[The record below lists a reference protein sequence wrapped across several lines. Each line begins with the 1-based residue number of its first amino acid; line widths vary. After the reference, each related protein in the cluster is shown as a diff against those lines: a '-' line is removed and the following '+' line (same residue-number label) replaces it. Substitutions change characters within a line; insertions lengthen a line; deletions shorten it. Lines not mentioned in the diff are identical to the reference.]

1 LAFSVLIALVASS
14 SAWAQF
20 QMPDPKQMSGIPRP
34 VDDLPDATVSVRL
47 IRGQLTNNIT
57 GHDVQLL
64 AGGKTLSAK
73 TDDAGRAEFKGV
85 APGTSVKA
93 SVDVDGEHLESQ
105 EFPFPG
111 KGGIRLMLV
120 ATDKAAA
127 ARPAV
132 TGPVT
137 IGGQTRIVIEPG
149 DEVVQVYYLLMIT
162 NSQSTPVNPPQ
173 LFTFDMPKGALG
185 TGLLEGSSPLASVS
199 GAHVTVR
206 GPFPPGQTFVQV
218 GCELESASGTLDLAQ
233 RFPAPLDEL
242 AIVVKKVG
250 DTKLASPLIRAQQD
264 MQADGD
270 VFIAATGPSVAANQP
285 IQITLSDLPHHS
297 AVGRWVTL
305 SLAVLIIAVGA
316 WAATRP
322 RDEDGATMAERK
334 RLSARRERLF
344 ADLVKLEADA
354 RAGRIDPARYAARR
368 EEIVAALESIYGAL
382 DTSVAA

>member
-1 LAFSVLIALVASS
+1 
-14 SAWAQF
+14 
-20 QMPDPKQMSGIPRP
+20 MPDPKQMSGIPRP
-34 VDDLPDATVSVRL
+34 VDDLPNATVSVRL

-64 AGGKTLSAK
+64 AGGKTLTAK

-85 APGTSVKA
+85 TPGTSVKA
-93 SVDVDGEHLESQ
+93 SAEVDGEHLESQ

-111 KGGIRLMLV
+111 TGGIRLMLV

-132 TGPVT
+132 TGPVA

-173 LFTFDMPKGALG
+173 VFTFDMPKGALG

-199 GAHVTVR
+199 GAHVTVQ

-218 GCELESASGTLDLAQ
+218 GCELQVTSGTLDIAQ

-242 AIVVKKVG
+242 AVVVKKVG

-264 MQADGD
+264 MRADGEI
-270 VFIAATGPSVAANQP
+270 FIAATGPGVAANEP
-285 IQITLSDLPHHS
+285 IALTLTDLPHHS
-297 AVGRWVTL
+297 AVGRWAAL
-305 SLAVLIIAVGA
+305 SLAVLIIAIGA
-316 WAATRP
+316 WAASRP
-322 RDEDGATMAERK
+322 REQEAASAAEQK
-334 RLSARRERLF
+334 RLSARREKLF

-354 RAGRIDPARYAARR
+354 RTGRVDPARYAGRR
-368 EEIVAALESIYGAL
+368 EELVAALENVYGAL